1 MSEEELDTLDYAEE
15 MWKVV
20 VHQVKDNV
28 IAIAALWLSKRVLQ
42 EVSEAVAAE
51 RDACAKVADD
61 ILTKMPNYHPKSD
74 WAQQYIR
81 GRTEVAIACA
91 AAIRARGGGIDVQRD
106 DRDDID
112 WLHTDLEG

>member
-51 RDACAKVADD
+51 REACAELAENLFAARDSDGGHDAC
-61 ILTKMPNYHPKSD
+61 IGEQL
-74 WAQQYIR
+74 
-81 GRTEVAIACA
+81 A
-91 AAIRARGGGIDVQRD
+91 AAIRARAGEK
-106 DRDDID
+106 
-112 WLHTDLEG
+112 LEG